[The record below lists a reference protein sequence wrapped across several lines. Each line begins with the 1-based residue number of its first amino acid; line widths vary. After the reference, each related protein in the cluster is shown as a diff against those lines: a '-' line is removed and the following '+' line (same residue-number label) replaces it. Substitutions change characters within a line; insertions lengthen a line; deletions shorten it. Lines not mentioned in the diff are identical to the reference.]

1 MGWIKLASVGNLF
14 YIYIYKALALMTD
27 VATGKRLI
35 KVVLEMLGSGCK
47 FFAFTVSVLHIMRIF
62 RKQP

>member
-1 MGWIKLASVGNLF
+1 
-14 YIYIYKALALMTD
+14 MTD

-35 KVVLEMLGSGCK
+35 KVVLEMLGSGWE
-47 FFAFTVSVLHIMRIF
+47 FFAFTGSVLHIMRIF